1 MAVTIAWDDGVAT
14 VKIGADEAFATAGLD
29 YTATNITVAS
39 GVTSLAV
46 VATYA
51 EGKEKIFLFKGISNG
66 LETEL
71 KFRRTGSDWKLTKIN
86 L

>member
-1 MAVTIAWDDGVAT
+1 M
-14 VKIGADEAFATAGLD
+14 VKRKIPAHTWSD
-29 YTATNITVAS
+29 YLPEIPRDQIYNIVYEQIYT
-39 GVTSLAV
+39 
-46 VATYA
+46 

-71 KFRRTGSDWKLTKIN
+71 KFRKTGSDWKLTKIN